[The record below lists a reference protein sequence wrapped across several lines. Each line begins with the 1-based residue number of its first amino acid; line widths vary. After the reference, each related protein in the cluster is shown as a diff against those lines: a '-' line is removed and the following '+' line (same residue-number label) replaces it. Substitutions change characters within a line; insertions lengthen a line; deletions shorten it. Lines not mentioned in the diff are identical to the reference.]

1 MTRLKDIFRKPLPEM
16 NFIPECTLS
25 MTTNHADSVLTHPSR
40 RNYTLNV
47 QVHLFPSFVRG
58 YPLTNL
64 PLYAI
69 EGKHL
74 ISSSEITNE
83 EPQKDIRH
91 IHWVLLLVC
100 ETLGRASVV
109 QGVQKVLSSTGASEW
124 PGKQYI
130 EYTS

>member
-1 MTRLKDIFRKPLPEM
+1 MARLGNIFRKSLPEI
-16 NFIPECTLS
+16 NLIPECTLS

-40 RNYTLNV
+40 RIYSLNV
-47 QVHLFPSFVRG
+47 QVHWFPSFVRR

-69 EGKHL
+69 ERKHL
-74 ISSSEITNE
+74 ISSSETTNE
-83 EPQKDIRH
+83 EPQKDIGH
-91 IHWVLLLVC
+91 MHWAPLLVC
-100 ETLGRASVV
+100 ETPGRPCVV